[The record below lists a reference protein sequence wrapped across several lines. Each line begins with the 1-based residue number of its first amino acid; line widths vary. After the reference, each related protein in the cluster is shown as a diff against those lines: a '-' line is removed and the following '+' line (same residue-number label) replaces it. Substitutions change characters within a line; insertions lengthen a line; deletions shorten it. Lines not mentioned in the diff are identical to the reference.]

1 MSYNNYGN
9 YSPYF
14 PSQPA
19 DPNDRNQYS
28 YQNTA
33 GSTSNNPPHGEYQ
46 RQAYVAP
53 NAALSSQQHHPHQS
67 SNGAYA
73 DTMRYSNL
81 EGTANT
87 NHQNQRNDYGYG
99 NARTPGDTTAL
110 GNLAYA
116 STLRQTSGPIQ
127 RPADYSRQG
136 QNGGYDQG
144 QNQID
149 GHGIQRTD
157 SRGSR
162 GSSNLNSP
170 YTSAQSYSTYPA
182 TSGQQN
188 QGVSLH
194 NANYGSYQPAH
205 QHPQPVRQEAGDARR
220 SSQHTVPAPPSRP
233 ASGQSTHAPCPQS
246 NQQSK
251 QRSRTAVHTPVQQS
265 SGPKPA
271 QAVKWISHQPNASS
285 DEAQLNR
292 QLNSQ
297 QTRPGAVTTAPPNRA
312 SVSSTSHI
320 QGPPN
325 LSTHERLASRPS
337 AQLPP
342 IQNVLSTQ
350 SGPRTDAVQNQHP
363 TTVDPNQVFNHY
375 EYEKRQAEA
384 EASKRKAAAEAEVK
398 RKAQAVKQVQQIA
411 LANANMNGV
420 SANGIDEEARKKE
433 QMETE
438 MKLML
443 EKMREYKSKD
453 PTLFSQIWESVK
465 KAQPPGAKDTTQ
477 ASELPASKEVALPS
491 PQVAP
496 SNLQSPQN
504 LQSPDEPA
512 GPPNALERFPLPQN
526 EDLPDRGKF
535 PAARRKRY
543 EKRSRTGRV
552 SAANE
557 QADGEV
563 LAVYGQ
569 ADAEPRNAMS
579 SVAHTPNVAS
589 NISTVVAPNATTLHP
604 NSHPQTDHTPD
615 HATSSTQPAQQVSAS
630 RKKAE
635 PKKARSTPSTKHP
648 VSGVAA
654 SSVAVPSDRPI
665 LVSPVPTPDAQKS
678 ILPTASGH
686 TVWPEADKWT
696 LANAARDTLMTNPG
710 NHGKLITNT
719 EVHNILNQGPTYEEL
734 CSILE
739 AKGFVVERTPF
750 AQRLL
755 AAVPMLKKSH
765 PPKPAQEPST
775 PRPPHPPP
783 SQSLQSSQPSQ
794 ATANGFRNVAPT
806 APMFGMLQPVVGA
819 TPTQTSQAP
828 HQTPKSESRPVMQRP
843 VRPPAPPSKQQQ
855 ARKRSFGEI
864 VDLTAEMSSD
874 EDLKRRRAEEL
885 KKIEE
890 IKHMQQVK
898 AAMEAAMNSKA
909 NANATHKE
917 PNDPTWR
924 SKAIRLSPGTGL
936 STSEDDAVSRLSRF
950 KNPTPQR
957 EHLRRSKEV
966 VRPMN
971 ARADALRRST
981 YDPKTIAR
989 DILVTAG
996 KHPTMASLNYH
1007 LDCLRSSFRHV
1018 DAGSD
1023 LSTFNWDLIDPGG
1036 PPVKP
1041 REVETPVAQQNE
1053 NEDADDEEVDGAIA
1067 TARRSPQSAQH
1078 RQSRL
1083 ATTTL
1088 QNNAEDVTMLDT
1100 TPSGPIKGVF
1110 QPGRGRGRRRGSQPS
1125 RGGHSRASLGR
1136 PPRQPDHNNP
1146 PAQIPHKTADVSM
1159 LGPGM
1164 ATSSAFEPRVL
1175 PSTPTQAS
1183 MTPTKVQLSTGDSG
1197 DPGKKR
1203 RGRPPK
1209 NRMLGTSDFSPQ
1221 HSIPSRSLPDI
1232 AKDGQESV
1240 VSHESSS
1247 HAVPARIAQPLNTP
1261 RIVGSANSQR
1271 PTASTTP
1278 ARPSGLRNQINTSP
1292 FAVVIPRSPGN
1303 VEPAPSY
1310 RKAKKPK
1317 VSPAPTPKYQVYK
1330 CRWKSCEGQLHNLE
1344 TLRKHVQGHM
1354 SQSDED
1360 FECLWEGCGTT
1371 KVAGTSG
1378 SERQPLT
1385 FKSETAW
1392 ERHMDGRH
1400 LDHYAWELGD
1410 GPSPHPSGESPD
1422 AGRKDML

>member
-33 GSTSNNPPHGEYQ
+33 VGTSNNPPHGEYQ

-53 NAALSSQQHHPHQS
+53 NAALSSQQPHPHQS

-73 DTMRYSNL
+73 DTMRYHNL
-81 EGTANT
+81 EGTAST
-87 NHQNQRNDYGYG
+87 NHQNQRNDYSYG

-188 QGVSLH
+188 QGASMH
-194 NANYGSYQPAH
+194 NANYGSYQPVH
-205 QHPQPVRQEAGDARR
+205 QHPQPARQEASDASRA
-220 SSQHTVPAPPSRP
+220 SQHTVPTLPSRP
-233 ASGQSTHAPCPQS
+233 TSGQSTHA

-265 SGPKPA
+265 SGPRPA
-271 QAVKWISHQPNASS
+271 KAVKWISHQPNASS

-297 QTRPGAVTTAPPNRA
+297 QTQPGAVTTAPPNRA

-320 QGPPN
+320 RAPLN
-325 LSTHERLASRPS
+325 LSTNERPASKPQS

-342 IQNVLSTQ
+342 IQNVLNSQ

-384 EASKRKAAAEAEVK
+384 EASKRKAAAEAEEAK
-398 RKAQAVKQVQQIA
+398 RKAQAPKRAQQIA
-411 LANANMNGV
+411 LPNANVNGT
-420 SANGIDEEARKKE
+420 SANGIDEETKKE

-465 KAQPPGAKDTTQ
+465 KAQPPGTKDTTQ

-496 SNLQSPQN
+496 TN
-504 LQSPDEPA
+504 LQSPDQPA
-512 GPPNALERFPLPQN
+512 GPPSAPESLPLPQN

-543 EKRSRTGRV
+543 EKRSRGGRV
-552 SAANE
+552 SAVNE
-557 QADGEV
+557 QVDGEEV
-563 LAVYGQ
+563 SAAHGQ
-569 ADAEPRNAMS
+569 PRNAIN
-579 SVAHTPNVAS
+579 SVIHTPNVAPNTTTS
-589 NISTVVAPNATTLHP
+589 NP
-604 NSHPQTDHTPD
+604 NSHPQTDRPSD
-615 HATSSTQPAQQVSAS
+615 HATYSTQPTQQVSVS
-630 RKKAE
+630 HKTAE
-635 PKKARSTPSTKHP
+635 SKKARST
-648 VSGVAA
+648 
-654 SSVAVPSDRPI
+654 AVPSHGSNPI
-665 LVSPVPTPDAQKS
+665 LVSPVPTPVAQTS
-678 ILPTASGH
+678 TLPTASGQ

-696 LANAARDTLMTNPG
+696 LANAARDTLMSNPG
-710 NHGKLITNT
+710 NQGKLITNT
-719 EVHNILNQGPTYEEL
+719 EIHNMLNQRVSYEEL

-750 AQRLL
+750 ARRLL
-755 AAVPMLKKSH
+755 AAVPMLTKSH
-765 PPKPAQEPST
+765 PQTPVQALST
-775 PRPPHPPP
+775 PRPLHPPP

-794 ATANGFRNVAPT
+794 PSQTTANGFRNVAPT
-806 APMFGMLQPVVGA
+806 APMFGVLQPVVDA
-819 TPTQTSQAP
+819 TRTQASQTP
-828 HQTPKSESRPVMQRP
+828 HQTPNGESRPVMQRP
-843 VRPPAPPSKQQQ
+843 VRPSAPPNKQQQ

-874 EDLKRRRAEEL
+874 EEMKRRRAEEL

-898 AAMEAAMNSKA
+898 AAMEAAMNS
-909 NANATHKE
+909 NANPKE
-917 PNDPTWR
+917 SNDPTWR

-936 STSEDDAVSRLSRF
+936 STSEDDAGSRLSRF

-966 VRPMN
+966 IRPMN

-1007 LDCLRSSFRHV
+1007 LDCLRSNFRHV
-1018 DAGSD
+1018 DVGSD
-1023 LSTFNWDLIDPGG
+1023 LSTFNWNLIDPGG

-1041 REVETPVAQQNE
+1041 RKVETSVAQQNE
-1053 NEDADDEEVDGAIA
+1053 NEDADDEEIDGATA
-1067 TARRSPQSAQH
+1067 TARRSSQSIQH
-1078 RQSRL
+1078 RQNQS
-1083 ATTTL
+1083 AITNL
-1088 QNNAEDVTMLDT
+1088 QDVEDVTMLDAV
-1100 TPSGPIKGVF
+1100 PSGPIKGLF
-1110 QPGRGRGRRRGSQPS
+1110 QPGRGRGRRRGPQPS

-1146 PAQIPHKTADVSM
+1146 PVQIPHNADVSM
-1159 LGPGM
+1159 LGPGIT
-1164 ATSSAFEPRVL
+1164 TSRAFEPL

-1183 MTPTKVQLSTGDSG
+1183 MTPTKAQLSPGNSG

-1209 NRMLGTSDFSPQ
+1209 NRILGTSELSPQ
-1221 HSIPSRSLPDI
+1221 HSIPSRSRPNV
-1232 AKDGQESV
+1232 DGPESAV
-1240 VSHESSS
+1240 IHGSSS
-1247 HAVPARIAQPLNTP
+1247 HATPARIAQPLNTP
-1261 RIVGSANSQR
+1261 RIVESAISQR
-1271 PTASTTP
+1271 PNANTTP

-1292 FAVVIPRSPGN
+1292 FAIVIPRSPGN
-1303 VEPAPSY
+1303 VEPAPSN

-1317 VSPAPTPKYQVYK
+1317 NSPAPPPKYQIYK

-1344 TLRKHVQGHM
+1344 TLRKHVHGHM
-1354 SQSDED
+1354 SQFDED
-1360 FECLWEGCGTT
+1360 FECLWEGCGVT

-1422 AGRKDML
+1422 AGRKAML